1 MGAKGG
7 QMAAS
12 QFDRRAFQLEDGL
25 TRVHGPQHF
34 EFPIEVVEY
43 RFLLIQG
50 AVVVK
55 GAGTGQGNDLGVAP
69 PTPHQERLQ
78 EGPVLGVGLAIVVDT
93 GNRPGFSTFSWSEQ
107 FNW

>member
-1 MGAKGG
+1 MG
-7 QMAAS
+7 AS

-50 AVVVK
+50 DVVVK
-55 GAGTGQGNDLGVAP
+55 GAGTGQGSTWSGTTD
-69 PTPHQERLQ
+69 PHQERLQ
-78 EGPVLGVGLAIVVDT
+78 DGPVLGVGLAIVVDT

-107 FNW
+107 LQLVNG